1 MLKLLSF
8 CCITFFLTGC
18 FGRFVMTQKELK
30 AYYKNKPQPTYFTIQ
45 NDSVSLFC
53 ATAGADTLPPLLLI
67 HGAPGAWYGSRNFL
81 EDTLLQQHYH
91 IIAVDRLGYNK
102 SRFKNKRRAVPGI
115 TLQAVAIHEAL
126 RLNRSFKSGVI
137 MGSSYG
143 GAIAAKEVV
152 LYPEAFHHLVM
163 LAAAIDP
170 DKEKFWW
177 FNPWGHHGPIRWFLP
192 RFINHATDEKYA
204 HVSELRKMLGD
215 WQKINI
221 PITVVQGDADKIVDP
236 ANLDFAKKQLQGK
249 QAEFILIHNA
259 GHLIRWQ
266 HAALVRSILLKQ
278 ALAAN
283 NR

>member
-1 MLKLLSF
+1 
-8 CCITFFLTGC
+8 
-18 FGRFVMTQKELK
+18 
-30 AYYKNKPQPTYFTIQ
+30 
-45 NDSVSLFC
+45 LFC

-81 EDTLLQQHYH
+81 EDTLLQQHYQ
-91 IIAVDRLGYNK
+91 IIAVDRLGYDK
-102 SRFKNKRRAVPGI
+102 SCFKGKRRAVTSI
-115 TLQAVAIHEAL
+115 TLQAIAIHEAL
-126 RLNRSFKSGVI
+126 RLNRSFKSGVV

-152 LYPEAFHHLVM
+152 LYPEAFHHLIL

-177 FNPWGHHGPIRWFLP
+177 FSPYGRFGPVRWVVP
-192 RFINHATDEKYA
+192 RFMNHATDEKYA
-204 HVSELRKMLGD
+204 HVSELKKMLGD

-221 PITVVQGDADKIVDP
+221 PVTVVQGDADKIVDP
-236 ANLDFAKKQLQGK
+236 ANLDFAKKELQGK

-259 GHLIRWQ
+259 GLLIRWQ

-278 ALAAN
+278 ALVAN